1 MLKIIKTLILTIFTY
16 LLQATV
22 FPLLP
27 INNISGNIIIAMQA
41 IIIVAMGRQHGFAS
55 SLIFGILMEV
65 MVPSLPYLHLLIYP
79 FLGVLG
85 SIFFADKTDRRLE
98 MERVTKKK
106 YRGNINPLIRTF
118 LCTLFL
124 TLIFE
129 MINIF
134 YELLR
139 GVSLYGNQITRA
151 FGAVIYNVV
160 ITSIIIIPA
169 RRFYGLRSYF
179 PRFGRNKK
187 VEIADLDPSTGVQP
201 ILPIMSSKNN
211 SQSYSKVL
219 NTSTIDKDPASIA
232 SIDSDS
238 ITFQQDTDNKQFE
251 ESNKDKIMEESG
263 E

>member
-1 MLKIIKTLILTIFTY
+1 
-16 LLQATV
+16 
-22 FPLLP
+22 
-27 INNISGNIIIAMQA
+27 
-41 IIIVAMGRQHGFAS
+41 
-55 SLIFGILMEV
+55 
-65 MVPSLPYLHLLIYP
+65 
-79 FLGVLG
+79 
-85 SIFFADKTDRRLE
+85 
-98 MERVTKKK
+98 
-106 YRGNINPLIRTF
+106 
-118 LCTLFL
+118 
-124 TLIFE
+124 

-160 ITSIIIIPA
+160 IASIIIIPA

-211 SQSYSKVL
+211 NQSYSKVL

-238 ITFQQDTDNKQFE
+238 IAFQQDTDNKQFE